1 MLHDPAHD
9 LPPEI
14 DLVGVPEVGKV
25 RGRVP
30 HDLEPRPQVA
40 TPEPLQ
46 QSVQSTEVHPERDR
60 RLQVDQVEEP
70 VDADLSDGPRRQ
82 APDEGQ
88 VHGHVCMMMMMMMKG
103 LILGHRNWGYLR
115 CIGRY
120 RGYSP

>member
-1 MLHDPAHD
+1 MTFLPTTSVRLKDEALTYSVPLHVVLHDPAHD

-30 HDLEPRPQVA
+30 HDLESRPQVA
-40 TPEPLQ
+40 TPEPVQ

-60 RLQVDQVEEP
+60 RLQVDEVEEP
-70 VDADLSDGPRRQ
+70 VDADLSDGSRRQ

-88 VHGHVCMMMMMMMKG
+88 VHVHVCMIMM
-103 LILGHRNWGYLR
+103 IR
-115 CIGRY
+115 
-120 RGYSP
+120 